1 MGSVVMKNSDDID
14 KSIHNM
20 AQYIISNT
28 IDAELIRIIGI
39 RTRGIHIANRLAVII
54 NDLISVKP
62 PIGIVDIT
70 LYRDDFRVKTEW
82 PEVRTTKIPFSIEDT
97 NVILVDDVL
106 FTGRTSRAALEAIGD
121 YGRPKSIKLAV
132 LVDRGHR
139 ELPIQAD
146 YVGMTIETQRAQRV
160 NVLLKEIDGKDE
172 VVVTEE

>member
-1 MGSVVMKNSDDID
+1 MGLVMMMNSDDVD
-14 KSIHNM
+14 RSIHNM
-20 AQYIISNT
+20 AQDIISNT
-28 IDAELIRIIGI
+28 IDAELIRIIGV
-39 RTRGIHIANRLAVII
+39 RTRGIHIANRLAAII
-54 NDLISVKP
+54 DDLISVKP

-70 LYRDDFRVKTEW
+70 LYRDDLRVKTEW

-106 FTGRTSRAALEAIGD
+106 FTGRTSRAALDAIGD

-160 NVLLKEIDGKDE
+160 NVLLNEIDGKDE
-172 VVVTEE
+172 VVVIEE